1 MPINTTL
8 CLCSLAKN
16 NLASYGLDMSGVLKL
31 AEALPQTEIT
41 SLKCAAA
48 FTPQQSVNAH

>member
-16 NLASYGLDMSGVLKL
+16 NLASYGQDMSGVLKL